1 MDIKQIQTEIADQY
15 FAASRALIGAMLRE
29 PHMYQSFRI
38 PAIWFQDTPQAGIAK
53 AIETVIELSGA
64 KVYTASAVRIQAGVP
79 ASEITEIM
87 EDRTPIELAYGMF
100 IPIYERYVETICAN
114 CVFTVTDAKG
124 IQELQKQ
131 IRSERLVL
139 REGEVSEKEDLIT
152 WAIAKLEGHD
162 PTYPTT
168 PHLKTLTENNV
179 IRHYA
184 PGDLVII
191 AGRPG
196 MGKTQYMLN
205 KVDHFFNLGMP
216 GAVFSLEMSR
226 AQLQRRLLSMRT
238 GKNTLADWSQFT
250 EMERRDILEQAAR
263 IKEMPVSIETIRTI
277 EEIERFARM
286 KKQREGL
293 EFILVD
299 YLQLVVTSGKKN
311 SNREQDVSEVS
322 RRLKSLAMELQV
334 PVIAISQL
342 SRAVETRGGTKRP
355 MLSDLRESGSL
366 EQDADIVQFI
376 YRPAYYEVLE
386 PGSHSAILLDERTEL
401 QPVEVIIAKN
411 RHGKLYTASV
421 HYTPVRGFIDPP
433 AFDPN
438 ASAGQSS
445 EPAHPQMF
453 PAMPKVD
460 TDNYLPF

>member
-1 MDIKQIQTEIADQY
+1 MDTKQIQTEIVDQY

-38 PAIWFQDTPQAGIAK
+38 PAIWFQDTPQTSIAK

-64 KVYTASAVRIQAGVP
+64 KVYTASAVRIQSGVT
-79 ASEITEIM
+79 ASEITELM
-87 EDRTPIELAYGMF
+87 EDRTPIELAYEMF
-100 IPIYERYVETICAN
+100 VPIYERYVETICAN
-114 CVFTVTDAKG
+114 CVFNVPDAKAV
-124 IQELQKQ
+124 QELQKQ

-139 REGEVSEKEDLIT
+139 REGAVSEKEDLMT

-191 AGRPG
+191 AARPG

-205 KVDHFFNLGMP
+205 ELDHFFNLGLP
-216 GAVFSLEMSR
+216 GAAFSLEMFR

-250 EMERRDILEQAAR
+250 EMERREILEQAAR
-263 IKEMPVSIETIRTI
+263 IKEMPVSIEMIRTI
-277 EEIERFARM
+277 DEIERFARM

-311 SNREQDVSEVS
+311 SNRQEDVSEVS

-334 PVIAISQL
+334 PVIALSQL

-366 EQDADIVQFI
+366 EQDADIVKFL
-376 YRPAYYEVLE
+376 YRPAYYDILE
-386 PGSHSAILLDERTEL
+386 DAEGRSIIMDKRTKL
-401 QPVEVIIAKN
+401 QHAEVIVAKN
-411 RHGKLYTASV
+411 RHGDLYNAAV
-421 HYTPVRGFIDPP
+421 HYTPVKGFIDPVME
-433 AFDPN
+433 AFFAESTQQFPVC
-438 ASAGQSS
+438 QS
-445 EPAHPQMF
+445 PVT
-453 PAMPKVD
+453 MPKVD
-460 TDNYLPF
+460 TEKDLPF